1 MSGFSSLFL
10 NDDDDDEDL
19 IEPRRVLSDNPEDF
33 FAGQFLVAMPH
44 IGDSRFENA
53 VVYLCAHNASGAM
66 GIVLNKEHDSVSL
79 LDMFEQLD
87 IQPNNG
93 VLPGK
98 QRNALMDGGPVET
111 SRGFVLHTLDYQHDS
126 TVEVSENL
134 GLTASVDILNAINDG
149 QGPNRYVIALG
160 CSAWSGGQLEE
171 EFLENTW
178 LNVPADEALLFD
190 LDRAKLW
197 RASITKLGIDPGL
210 LHATAGSA

>member
-44 IGDSRFENA
+44 IDDSRFENA

-111 SRGFVLHTLDYQHDS
+111 SRGFVFTPWTTSIIQPWKCRK
-126 TVEVSENL
+126 T

-149 QGPNRYVIALG
+149 QGP
-160 CSAWSGGQLEE
+160 
-171 EFLENTW
+171 
-178 LNVPADEALLFD
+178 
-190 LDRAKLW
+190 
-197 RASITKLGIDPGL
+197 
-210 LHATAGSA
+210 TAM

>member
-10 NDDDDDEDL
+10 NDDDDEDL

-33 FAGQFLVAMPH
+33 FAGQFLVAMPQ
-44 IGDSRFENA
+44 IGDTRFENA

-66 GIVLNKEHDSVSL
+66 GIVLNKEHDTVSL
-79 LDMFEQLD
+79 IDMFEQLE
-87 IQPNNG
+87 IQPHG
-93 VLPGK
+93 DMLPGR

-111 SRGFVLHTLDYQHDS
+111 SRGFVLHTLDYRHES
-126 TVEVSENL
+126 TVDVSDGL
-134 GLTASVDILNAINDG
+134 GLTASIDILNAINDG
-149 QGPNRYVIALG
+149 QGPARYVIALG

-178 LNVPADEALLFD
+178 LNVPADDALLFS
-190 LDRAKLW
+190 LDRSKLW
-197 RASITKLGIDPGL
+197 RAAIAKLGIDPGL

>member
-1 MSGFSSLFL
+1 MRDS
-10 NDDDDDEDL
+10 
-19 IEPRRVLSDNPEDF
+19 IEPRRVSYQTIPRIF

-44 IGDSRFENA
+44 IDDSRFENA

-111 SRGFVLHTLDYQHDS
+111 SRGFVLHTLTTNNS
-126 TVEVSENL
+126 TVEVSGKL
-134 GLTASVDILNAINDG
+134 GPDGRADILNAINDG

-171 EFLENTW
+171 EFLEKH
-178 LNVPADEALLFD
+178 LAEC
-190 LDRAKLW
+190 
-197 RASITKLGIDPGL
+197 ASR
-210 LHATAGSA
+210 